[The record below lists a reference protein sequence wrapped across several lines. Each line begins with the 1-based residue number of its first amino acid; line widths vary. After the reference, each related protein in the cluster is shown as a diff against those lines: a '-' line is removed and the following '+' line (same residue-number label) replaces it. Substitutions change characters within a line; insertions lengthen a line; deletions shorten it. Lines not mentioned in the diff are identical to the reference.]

1 MKFGFIFLA
10 VSALLLTASCN
21 LNNDKRKSFEDV
33 VVYNDFI
40 VDHINALDSA
50 YILALATDNG
60 IDYCMKKCD
69 SLVDLCDKTSSELK
83 GIQPYNGDSSLTMQA
98 LAYTQFMRN
107 NGERDIKNFLKL
119 LDTYEN
125 AELEEQEKLVD
136 EVQTTAESI
145 DKNYDVEMD
154 KVNTV
159 QEKLAKKHN
168 YTVLK

>member
-159 QEKLAKKHN
+159 QEKFAKKHN

>member
-69 SLVDLCDKTSSELK
+69 SLVDLCDKTNSELK
-83 GIQPYNGDSSLTMQA
+83 GIQPFDGDSSLTMQA

-125 AELEEQEKLVD
+125 AEFEEQEKLVD
-136 EVQTTAESI
+136 EVQTTAERI
-145 DKNYDVEMD
+145 DKNYDIEMD

-159 QEKLAKKHN
+159 QEKFAKKHN

>member
-107 NGERDIKNFLKL
+107 NGEWDIKNFLKL

-159 QEKLAKKHN
+159 QEKFAKKHN

>member
-1 MKFGFIFLA
+1 M
-10 VSALLLTASCN
+10 
-21 LNNDKRKSFEDV
+21 
-33 VVYNDFI
+33 VYNDFI

-159 QEKLAKKHN
+159 QEKFAKKHN